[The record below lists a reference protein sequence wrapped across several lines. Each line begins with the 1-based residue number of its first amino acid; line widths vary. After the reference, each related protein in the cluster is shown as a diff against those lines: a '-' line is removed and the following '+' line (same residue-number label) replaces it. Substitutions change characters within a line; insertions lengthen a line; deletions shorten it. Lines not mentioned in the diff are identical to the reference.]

1 MDITSQTRENRA
13 PENRAPENRARENRA
28 RENREYVRKLLRE
41 RQPDFAVVLESVA
54 QGPRCPACLV
64 QHHERDAVSC
74 I

>member
-1 MDITSQTRENRA
+1 MDITSQ
-13 PENRAPENRARENRA
+13 ARENRERENQE

-64 QHHERDAVSC
+64 QHHGRDAVSC
-74 I
+74 IQR